1 MPCAPSRR
9 TVLAALGLAAVA
21 VPLSACGI
29 RLEDDAPRVP
39 LIPTREPIPGEGVL
53 LGLWLGAGDLARQAA
68 ELGGAAKTL
77 PARLATLHEEQAE
90 VLRSL
95 LRSLGVPDRVVAEAQ
110 SLHQAR
116 TAAPTTAAAAATS
129 NNTTTTGLPAPT
141 PSSSSPP
148 AERTSPAAPA
158 TPGGTPTG
166 ATPASLGAA
175 EAATL
180 SADSFAELARL
191 GRDTVV
197 TPAAALAQR
206 AAAATLLGEP
216 PLWPTPRSLVAPTL
230 AADALEASRAATYGM
245 EVVAAQSQGSQRR
258 LATATLATLRARAA
272 TQEGLAGDS
281 APPASLGYPL
291 PFAVTGSGAARRLA
305 VHVLDGLRARQ
316 AAAVAQAAG
325 AVTSLVAC
333 LQWLAEAEVLCQRWG
348 LEPEPFP
355 GLR

>member
-53 LGLWLGAGDLARQAA
+53 LGLWLGAGDLAGQAA
-68 ELGGAAKTL
+68 ELGGAAKAL

-116 TAAPTTAAAAATS
+116 AAAPTTAAATG
-129 NNTTTTGLPAPT
+129 TTTGLPAPA

-158 TPGGTPTG
+158 SPGGTPTG

-216 PLWPTPRSLVAPTL
+216 PLWPTPRSLVAPAL
-230 AADALEASRAATYGM
+230 AADALETSRAATYGM

-272 TQEGLAGDS
+272 TQEGLVGDS

-316 AAAVAQAAG
+316 AAATAQAAG
-325 AVTSLVAC
+325 DVTSLVAC

>member
-1 MPCAPSRR
+1 MPEVRDGVPCAPSRR
-9 TVLAALGLAAVA
+9 TVLAVLGLAAAA

-39 LIPTREPIPGEGVL
+39 LIPTREPVPGEGL
-53 LGLWLGAGDLARQAA
+53 LLSLWLGAGDLAGQAA
-68 ELGGAAKTL
+68 QLGGAATAL
-77 PARLATLHEEQAE
+77 PARLATLHEAQAE
-90 VLRSL
+90 ALRSL
-95 LRSLGVPDRVVAEAQ
+95 LRSVGVPDRVVAEAQ
-110 SLHQAR
+110 GLHRAPA
-116 TAAPTTAAAAATS
+116 TAPTT
-129 NNTTTTGLPAPT
+129 TGVPAPEGPT
-141 PSSSSPP
+141 T
-148 AERTSPAAPA
+148 APAASPS
-158 TPGGTPTG
+158 GTPTG
-166 ATPASLGAA
+166 PTPASLGAA

-191 GRDTVV
+191 GRDIVV

-206 AAAATLLGEP
+206 AAAATLLGER
-216 PLWPTPRSLVAPTL
+216 PLWPTPSSLVAPAL

-258 LATATLATLRARAA
+258 LATTTLATLRARAA

-291 PFAVTGSGAARRLA
+291 PFAVTTSGAARRLA
-305 VHVLDGLRARQ
+305 VHVLDGLRAHQ
-316 AAAVAQAAG
+316 AEAAAQAAG
-325 AVTSLVAC
+325 DVTSLVAC